1 MQKDLQYYSEVH
13 IFNDIYTFISIS
25 VFFRKLNFTLFLVG
39 STFWKASRL
48 SEGKKKPKQSS
59 DWIKELTLILPLSR
73 KYVVFDSLCWLL
85 LSEDSQGCH
94 IRQFYEAEI
103 FLIEIFCWNWL
114 WAVQGPWNW
123 HLQVPIRLT
132 HSFHIW
138 SLNE

>member
-1 MQKDLQYYSEVH
+1 MQKDLRYYSKVH

-73 KYVVFDSLCWLL
+73 KCVVFWFFVLTFTQWGQPR
-85 LSEDSQGCH
+85 LSH
-94 IRQFYEAEI
+94 
-103 FLIEIFCWNWL
+103 
-114 WAVQGPWNW
+114 WAVLWSRNIFNRNFLLELALGSAGSLKLALTSPHQADSFLP
-123 HLQVPIRLT
+123 HLEP
-132 HSFHIW
+132 
-138 SLNE
+138 